1 MKVIWSKGAEAQ
13 IAEEGGAEA
22 HVLSVRMHQ
31 CLEAFHDCVTANGFG
46 GTFTNH
52 RSDRTVPAEV
62 VIDGETVRAWWRK
75 RGLPGSRY
83 IEVQRVEFDIPK
95 KGEEA

>member
-1 MKVIWSKGAEAQ
+1 MKVVWSKEAETQ
-13 IAEEGGAEA
+13 IAEKDSVEV

-31 CLEAFHDCVTANGFG
+31 YLETFHDCVSANGFG

-62 VIDGETVRAWWRK
+62 VINGETVRAWWRK
-75 RGLPGSRY
+75 RGIPGSRY
-83 IEVQRVEFDIPK
+83 IEVQRVEFDIPEK
-95 KGEEA
+95 ESET